1 MMPKGEELR
10 ISSTVA
16 VQGSTTEKTF
26 CSRMRRAISWEYWA
40 PKSRT
45 TIDWVSTD
53 ECLKSEGKCKGEGR
67 FWLLAS
73 GFRLLAFGSNRFAV
87 CEMGTSGA
95 EAHFFWPV
103 TARLKPCPSQ
113 NRALAKPLPKTVVFP
128 RPCASQK
135 NALARK
141 RAL

>member
-53 ECLKSEGKCKGEGR
+53 ECLKSRSKCKGEGR
-67 FWLLAS
+67 FWLLA
-73 GFRLLAFGSNRFAV
+73 AGSNCSAV
-87 CEMGTSGA
+87 CETRTSGA
-95 EAHFFWPV
+95 EARFFWPFNG
-103 TARLKPCPSQ
+103 TAEAVASQ
-113 NRALAKPLPKTVVFP
+113 NRSLGLAVCWNV
-128 RPCASQK
+128 AED
-135 NALARK
+135 
-141 RAL
+141 